1 MGAVY
6 DSRDAAPVNLPDEG
20 LARRAKALACT
31 APLQALD
38 ENKGSLRWVKA
49 EVYQLA
55 EVALHTIDQV
65 TISMD
70 FDSGAGQDKV
80 LDQVER
86 FVALQAP
93 DRAAEEHRKVAQH
106 VLQRLINVGTVD
118 RSFSEIYGSVDE
130 DGVYRR
136 YAFEFNLL
144 VERAGTEGSV
154 YLRATDEAINVLVGA
169 LDTDV
174 ESAQIAAEVKLG
186 SLIKRGRLAEAKL
199 AAEQARYR
207 TVQYG
212 EMLRQL
218 LDATTR
224 DVRAVDWEHEVPKLL
239 TDALLHIEERYEFEH
254 RILRNISEARDKSDE
269 PLQKQRAAELVSIVR
284 DCIRRHM
291 QLQKRLLTAR
301 SLFRE
306 EQDRQ
311 QFVELPR
318 RAVLDLHGQVLG
330 PLLGLSLRDTRLVSE
345 GFFRAAVG
353 PEPPAVLGLPSL
365 VARLLKPA
373 PERERL
379 GGEIPEPVLE
389 ETVDKPPFTLEDWA
403 ATDALLDLRDA
414 PRPLSDLLT
423 EAERTS
429 PSTAAL
435 LLHRAFNA
443 FSPAVDD
450 RIQHGESHVVIGV
463 RTGDLLDSPGFGG
476 DDLLLYSAEI
486 IAPPDDANTGIKT
499 HVPKDAAE

>member
-1 MGAVY
+1 
-6 DSRDAAPVNLPDEG
+6 
-20 LARRAKALACT
+20 
-31 APLQALD
+31 
-38 ENKGSLRWVKA
+38 
-49 EVYQLA
+49 
-55 EVALHTIDQV
+55 
-65 TISMD
+65 
-70 FDSGAGQDKV
+70 
-80 LDQVER
+80 
-86 FVALQAP
+86 
-93 DRAAEEHRKVAQH
+93 
-106 VLQRLINVGTVD
+106 LINIGTVD
-118 RSFSEIYGSVDE
+118 RSFSETYGSVDE

-144 VERAGTEGSV
+144 VERAGPEGNV

-186 SLIKRGRLAEAKL
+186 SLNKRGRLAEARL

-239 TDALLHIEERYEFEH
+239 ADALVHIEERYEFEH

-311 QFVELPR
+311 QFAELPQ
-318 RAVLDLHGQVLG
+318 RAVLDLHGQVLS
-330 PLLGLSLRDTRLVSE
+330 PLLGLSLRDALLASE
-345 GFFRAAVG
+345 GFFRAVVG
-353 PEPPAVLGLPSL
+353 PEPPALLGLSSL
-365 VARLLKPA
+365 VVRLLKPA

-379 GGEIPEPVLE
+379 GEEIPEPLLE
-389 ETVDKPPFTLEDWA
+389 ETEEKPPFTLEDWA
-403 ATDALLDLRDA
+403 ATDTLLDLRDT

-435 LLHRAFNA
+435 LLHRAANA
-443 FSPAVDD
+443 FSPAVDE
-450 RIQHGESHVVIGV
+450 RIHRGESHALVGV
-463 RTGDLLDSPGFGG
+463 RTGDLLDLPRFGG
-476 DDLLLYSAEI
+476 DDLLLYSAAI
-486 IAPPDDANTGIKT
+486 TTPPPTT
-499 HVPKDAAE
+499 PTQAETPTFPRTPLNE

>member
-1 MGAVY
+1 MY
-6 DSRDAAPVNLPDEG
+6 DSREAAPVNLPDEG

-38 ENKGSLRWVKA
+38 ENKGSLRWVQA
-49 EVYQLA
+49 DVYQLA
-55 EVALHTIDQV
+55 EIALHTIDQV

-70 FDSGAGQDKV
+70 FDSGASQEKV

-93 DRAAEEHRKVAQH
+93 DRSAEEHRKVARH

-118 RSFSEIYGSVDE
+118 RSFSEIYGSVDV
-130 DGVYRR
+130 DGIYRR
-136 YAFEFNLL
+136 YTFEFNLL
-144 VERAGTEGSV
+144 VERAGPEGNV

-239 TDALLHIEERYEFEH
+239 ADALVHIEERYEFEH

-311 QFVELPR
+311 QFAELPR
-318 RAVLDLHGQVLG
+318 RAVIDLHGQVLA
-330 PLLGLSLRDTRLVSE
+330 PTLALSLREALLVSG
-345 GFFRAAVG
+345 GFFRGALG
-353 PEPPAVLGLPSL
+353 PEPPALLGLPSL

-373 PERERL
+373 PARERL
-379 GGEIPEPVLE
+379 GEEIPEPVLE
-389 ETVDKPPFTLEDWA
+389 ETAEESPFTLEDWA
-403 ATDALLDLRDA
+403 ATDTLLDLRDA
-414 PRPLSDLLT
+414 PRPLSDLLI

-429 PSTAAL
+429 PGTAAL
-435 LLHRAFNA
+435 LLHRAVNA
-443 FSPAVDD
+443 FSPAVDE
-450 RIQHGESHVVIGV
+450 RTQRGESHVLVGV
-463 RTGDLLDSPGFGG
+463 RTGGLLDVPRFGG
-476 DDLLLYSAEI
+476 DDLLLYSAAITE
-486 IAPPDDANTGIKT
+486 PPVGVDTGRDT
-499 HVPKDAAE
+499 NVPEDTTE

>member
-1 MGAVY
+1 M
-6 DSRDAAPVNLPDEG
+6 
-20 LARRAKALACT
+20 
-31 APLQALD
+31 D

-55 EVALHTIDQV
+55 EIALHTIDQV

-70 FDSGAGQDKV
+70 FDSGASQDKV

-86 FVALQAP
+86 FVVLQAP
-93 DRAAEEHRKVAQH
+93 DRSAEEHRKVARH

-118 RSFSEIYGSVDE
+118 RSFSETYGSVDE
-130 DGVYRR
+130 HGIYRR
-136 YAFEFNLL
+136 YSFEFNLL
-144 VERAGTEGSV
+144 VERAGPEGKI

-239 TDALLHIEERYEFEH
+239 ADALVHIEERYDFEH

-269 PLQKQRAAELVSIVR
+269 PIQKQRAAELVSIVR

-311 QFVELPR
+311 QFAELPR
-318 RAVLDLHGQVLG
+318 RAVLDLHGQVLT
-330 PLLGLSLRDTRLVSE
+330 PVLGLPVRDALSVGA
-345 GFFRAAVG
+345 GFFRAAVV
-353 PEPPAVLGLPSL
+353 PEPPALLGLPSL
-365 VARLLKPA
+365 IARLLKPA
-373 PERERL
+373 SERERL
-379 GGEIPEPVLE
+379 GEEIPEPVLTEAE
-389 ETVDKPPFTLEDWA
+389 ERPPFTVEDWA
-403 ATDALLDLRDA
+403 VTDALLDLRDA
-414 PRPLSDLLT
+414 PRPMSALLA
-423 EAERTS
+423 EAGLTA

-435 LLHRAFNA
+435 LLHRAVNA
-443 FSPAVDD
+443 FSPVVGE
-450 RIQHGESHVVIGV
+450 RIEHGDSHVLIGV
-463 RTGDLLDSPGFGG
+463 RNGDLLDLARFGG
-476 DDLLLYSAEI
+476 DDLLLHSVPI
-486 IAPPDDANTGIKT
+486 TSPPDDTDDGRAGRS
-499 HVPKDAAE
+499 PEEAAE

>member
-1 MGAVY
+1 VY
-6 DSRDAAPVNLPDEG
+6 DSREAAPANLPDDG

-38 ENKGSLRWVKA
+38 ENKGSLRFA
-49 EVYQLA
+49 QAGVYQLA
-55 EVALHTIDQV
+55 EIALHTIDQV

-70 FDSGAGQDKV
+70 FYSGASHDRV

-86 FVALQAP
+86 FAALQAP
-93 DRAAEEHRKVAQH
+93 ERSVEEHRNVVQH
-106 VLQRLINVGTVD
+106 VLHRLINVGTVD
-118 RSFSEIYGSVDE
+118 RSFTETYGSVDE
-130 DGVYRR
+130 RGVYRR
-136 YAFEFNLL
+136 YSFEFHLL
-144 VERAGTEGSV
+144 VERAGPDGKI

-174 ESAQIAAEVKLG
+174 ESAQIAAEVKLD

-212 EMLRQL
+212 ETLRQL

-224 DVRAVDWEHEVPKLL
+224 DVRAVDWEHQVPKLL
-239 TDALLHIEERYEFEH
+239 ADALEHIEQRYEFEH
-254 RILRNISEARDKSDE
+254 HILRHISEARDNSDE

-291 QLQKRLLTAR
+291 QLQQRLLTAR

-311 QFVELPR
+311 QFAEPPR
-318 RAVLDLHGQVLG
+318 RAALDLHGQVLT
-330 PLLGLSLRDTRLVSE
+330 PLLVLPVRDATSVASC
-345 GFFRAAVG
+345 FFRGAVG
-353 PEPPAVLGLPSL
+353 PEPPSLLGLPSL
-365 VARLLKPA
+365 IARLLKPA

-379 GGEIPEPVLE
+379 GEEIPEPDLKKTE
-389 ETVDKPPFTLEDWA
+389 EEPPFSLGDWA
-403 ATDALLDLRDA
+403 LTDALLDLRDT
-414 PRPLSDLLT
+414 PRPLSDLMT
-423 EAERTS
+423 EAQMTA

-435 LLHRAFNA
+435 LLHRAVNA
-443 FSPAVDD
+443 FSPVVGE
-450 RIQHGESHVVIGV
+450 RIEHGDSHVLIGV
-463 RTGDLLDSPGFGG
+463 RNGRLLSLAHFGG
-476 DDLLLYSAEI
+476 DDLLLHSVPI
-486 IAPPDDANTGIKT
+486 TMPRDDIDPGRNGHI
-499 HVPKDAAE
+499 PEDDSQ

>member
-1 MGAVY
+1 MY
-6 DSRDAAPVNLPDEG
+6 DSREVVPVNLPDDG

-38 ENKGSLRWVKA
+38 ENKGSLSWVDA
-49 EVYQLA
+49 DVYQLA

-70 FDSGAGQDKV
+70 FDAGAGQERI
-80 LDQVER
+80 LDQVVR

-93 DRAAEEHRKVAQH
+93 DRTAEEHRRVARH
-106 VLQRLINVGTVD
+106 VLQRLINIGTVD
-118 RSFSEIYGSVDE
+118 RGFNETYGSVDE
-130 DGVYRR
+130 SGIYRR
-136 YAFEFNLL
+136 YAFQFNLL
-144 VERAGTEGSV
+144 VERAGPDGSI

-174 ESAQIAAEVKLG
+174 ESAQIAAEVKLDN
-186 SLIKRGRLAEAKL
+186 LIRRGRLAEAKL

-224 DVRAVDWEHEVPKLL
+224 DVRAVDWEHEVPELL
-239 TDALLHIEERYEFEH
+239 ANALKHIEERYAYEH

-301 SLFRE
+301 SVFRE

-311 QFVELPR
+311 QFAELPQ
-318 RAVLDLHGQVLG
+318 RAVLDIHGQVLT
-330 PLLGLSLRDTRLVSE
+330 PVLGLSVLDAVTVSG
-345 GFFRAAVG
+345 GFFRDAVG

-365 VARLLKPA
+365 VARLLKPSM
-373 PERERL
+373 ERERL
-379 GGEIPEPVLE
+379 GEEIPEPVLE
-389 ETVDKPPFTLEDWA
+389 EPAEKPAFTLQDWSS
-403 ATDALLDLRDA
+403 TDALLDLRDA
-414 PRPLSDLLT
+414 PRALSDLLI
-423 EAERTS
+423 EAERMA

-435 LLHRAFNA
+435 LLHRAVNA
-443 FSPAVDD
+443 FSPHVKERVDRRD
-450 RIQHGESHVVIGV
+450 PRVLVGVGTGERFDVP
-463 RTGDLLDSPGFGG
+463 RFGG
-476 DDLLLYSAEI
+476 DDLLLYSVPI
-486 IAPPDDANTGIKT
+486 IPRDDGSEPERDIQSSE
-499 HVPKDAAE
+499 DAFE

>member
-1 MGAVY
+1 VY
-6 DSRDAAPVNLPDEG
+6 DSREATPVNLPDEG

-55 EVALHTIDQV
+55 EIALHTIDQV

-70 FDSGAGQDKV
+70 FDSGASQDKV

-86 FVALQAP
+86 FVALQAS
-93 DRAAEEHRKVAQH
+93 DRSAEEHRKVARH
-106 VLQRLINVGTVD
+106 VLQRLINIGTVD
-118 RSFSEIYGSVDE
+118 RSFSETYGSVDE

-144 VERAGTEGSV
+144 VERAGPEGNV

-239 TDALLHIEERYEFEH
+239 ADALVHIEERYEFEH

-311 QFVELPR
+311 QFAELPR
-318 RAVLDLHGQVLG
+318 RAVIDLHGQVLS
-330 PLLGLSLRDTRLVSE
+330 PLLGLSLRDALLVSE

-353 PEPPAVLGLPSL
+353 PEPPALLGLPSL

-379 GGEIPEPVLE
+379 GEEIPEPVLE
-389 ETVDKPPFTLEDWA
+389 ETAAEKPPFTLEDWA
-403 ATDALLDLRDA
+403 ATDTLLDLRDT

-435 LLHRAFNA
+435 LLHRAVNA
-443 FSPAVDD
+443 FSPAVDE
-450 RIQHGESHVVIGV
+450 RIQRGESHVLVGV
-463 RTGDLLDSPGFGG
+463 RTGDLLDLPGFGG
-476 DDLLLYSAEI
+476 DDLLLYSAAI
-486 IAPPDDANTGIKT
+486 TTPPDDANTGRDT
-499 HVPKDAAE
+499 HVPEDVAE